1 MIAGYFRKNQGYKI
15 MVSWFLGQPVNK
27 VHYLCNDQTRY
38 EQSDENHCPKTYHVI
53 PDTC

>member
-1 MIAGYFRKNQGYKI
+1 

-27 VHYLCNDQTRY
+27 VHYLGNDPPRY